1 MIAWSIIWSLMVLS
15 TILLI
20 AMEVVNGTIE
30 IRFWICVLLIFAI
43 IMIPIFVLGAYIQSK
58 NFVYKYEDFLN
69 KVETMS
75 DSQEYMY
82 LGNAID
88 YNYHLAVYQHRI
100 KYLGIFAPYSKEIRK
115 LEPIKLRNFNMDNY
129 AWWDFD

>member
-20 AMEVVNGTIE
+20 AMEIVNGTIE

-43 IMIPIFVLGAYIQSK
+43 IMIPIFVLGAYTQSK
-58 NFVYKYEDFLN
+58 NFVYKYEDFLD
-69 KVETMS
+69 KVATMN

-88 YNYHLAVYQHRI
+88 YNYHLAVYQYRI
-100 KYLGIFAPYSKEIRK
+100 KQLGIFAPYCREIWQLK
-115 LEPIKLRNFNMDNY
+115 PIELRNFDMSKY
-129 AWWDFD
+129 IWWG